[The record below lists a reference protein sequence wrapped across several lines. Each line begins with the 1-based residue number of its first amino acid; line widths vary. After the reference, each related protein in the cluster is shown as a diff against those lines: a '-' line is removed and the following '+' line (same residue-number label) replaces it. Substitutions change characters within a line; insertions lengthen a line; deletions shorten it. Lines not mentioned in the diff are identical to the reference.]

1 MPPGIV
7 RGKEKSMKELIPM
20 NEFGM
25 MADKDSVARVDSRM
39 IAETFGKQHKDVLRA
54 IKAITGEESGFS
66 PDFTERNFALSRY
79 TDSTG
84 RSLPCYQITRDG
96 FVALAM
102 GFTGRRAD
110 EFKEAYIN
118 RFNEMEEHIRMLQSL
133 RDQNPLLTEAI
144 KATRENPK
152 PYDYSNEADMINR
165 IVLGM
170 SAKQYREKHSI
181 PKSEP
186 IRPHLTAEEATL
198 MEHLQMID
206 IGLQYSEPEYQKRK
220 QTLEWYV
227 MNWRAEKTVL
237 AITDAA
243 AITDAKEDTAA

>member
-7 RGKEKSMKELIPM
+7 RGKEKTLKELIPM

-39 IAETFGKQHKDVLRA
+39 IAETFGKQHKDILRA
-54 IKAITGEESGFS
+54 IKAITGAESGFS
-66 PDFTERNFALSRY
+66 PEFTERNFALSRY
-79 TDSTG
+79 MDSTG
-84 RSLPCYQITRDG
+84 RSLPCYRITRDG

-102 GFTGRRAD
+102 GFTGRKAD

-133 RDQNPLLTEAI
+133 RDQHPLLTEAI
-144 KATRENPK
+144 RATRDAPK

-170 SAKQYREKHSI
+170 SAKQYREKHGI
-181 PKSEP
+181 PKGEP
-186 IRPHLTAEEATL
+186 IRPHMTAEKAAL
-198 MEHLQMID
+198 MERLQMMD
-206 IGLQYSEPEYQKRK
+206 IGFQYSEPEYQKRK
-220 QTLEWYV
+220 QMLEWYA
-227 MNWRAEKTVL
+227 MRWREEKNILTL
-237 AITDAA
+237 ADGRDDVA
-243 AITDAKEDTAA
+243 